1 MKIDIK
7 TIENQKLKKD
17 EIFMELQYSN
27 ENQGVKEFVEYI
39 NNYEFDYKNKVMV
52 INDGYSYLEIY
63 YKDIIMF
70 YSDKKNNYCKT
81 NTGQYKIKSKL
92 YEIEKMDKNLIRISK
107 SCIVNINHVEKF
119 DLSETG
125 KIIIKLDDLTEETV
139 SRRKTRDIMKYLDD
153 RRI

>member
-7 TIENQKLKKD
+7 TIKNQKLKND
-17 EIFMELQYSN
+17 EIFVELQYSK
-27 ENQGVKEFVEYI
+27 ENQSIKEFVEYI
-39 NNYEFDYKNKVMV
+39 NNYESDYKSKVMV

-92 YEIEKMDKNLIRISK
+92 YEIEQMDKNFIRISK

-125 KIIIKLDDLTEETV
+125 KIMIKLDDLTEETV

>member
-17 EIFMELQYSN
+17 EILMELQYSR
-27 ENQGVKEFVEYI
+27 ENQDVKEFVEYI
-39 NNYEFDYKNKVMV
+39 NNYELDYKNKVMV
-52 INDGYSYLEIY
+52 VNDE
-63 YKDIIMF
+63 

-107 SCIVNINHVEKF
+107 SCIVNINHVKRF

>member
-81 NTGQYKIKSKL
+81 NRGQYKIKSKL
-92 YEIEKMDKNLIRISK
+92 YEIEKMDKDLIRISK

>member
-92 YEIEKMDKNLIRISK
+92 YEIEKMDKDLIRISK